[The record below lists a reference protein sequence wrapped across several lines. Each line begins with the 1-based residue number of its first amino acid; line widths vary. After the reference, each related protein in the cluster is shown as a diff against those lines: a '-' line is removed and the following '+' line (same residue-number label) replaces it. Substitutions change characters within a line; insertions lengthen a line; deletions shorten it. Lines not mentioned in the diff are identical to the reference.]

1 MQTYTPLDFG
11 SLWPT
16 GTQSN
21 KGHNNVLSAPQSI
34 QWHLD
39 VHHLVQSQSGARSA
53 APPPDRGAIRRVPS
67 RQVAT
72 INRSR
77 SSCATDLTQ
86 SATMKVI
93 IAAFVVIALA
103 QGSLAVDA
111 TEMEMIGQKF
121 EEIKNK
127 MTEELSKMI
136 NTQELG
142 SQAQAFLEQQ
152 RNQFE
157 PMMTKVQEQM
167 KAAAASMQEQLEP
180 MTTNFQAQMQPM
192 VLKFQEQME
201 AILRQLTEQ
210 AKAMT
215 N

>member
-1 MQTYTPLDFG
+1 MAFG
-11 SLWPT
+11 CPSSCP
-16 GTQSN
+16 
-21 KGHNNVLSAPQSI
+21 I
-34 QWHLD
+34 
-39 VHHLVQSQSGARSA
+39 
-53 APPPDRGAIRRVPS
+53 AIRSTQRCPPTRPRGYKKGSKPASSHHQPVQIFLCYRCASFCSSS
-67 RQVAT
+67 RLISLV
-72 INRSR
+72 
-77 SSCATDLTQ
+77 DLTQ